1 MVEEVAPIM
10 AEYWEKAE
18 FPHHIIPKFGALGF
32 AGGPI
37 EGYGCKTI
45 PTTACAIAYA
55 EIARVDPSI
64 GSSILVHSCLA
75 TLLIAQHGS
84 DEQKQN
90 YIPLLA
96 QLDIISTCGLTEPN
110 YGSDASSAQTSA
122 TKVEGGWIINGQKR
136 WMANCT
142 FADIFVISA
151 RNTETNQING
161 FIVKKG
167 APGLTVTKIENK
179 VALRIVQNGD
189 VIFDNVFI
197 PDEDKLPYLTSFQGF
212 VEALSLARIMVAWVS
227 IGVAMGVYDIC
238 KRWYIEQAW
247 ITLRARETVALGREL
262 LGGNGILTD
271 FLVAKAFCDMEP
283 IYSYEGT
290 YEINCLITGREITGI
305 ASFKPPT
312 MKKFSRL

>member
-1 MVEEVAPIM
+1 MTCR
-10 AEYWEKAE
+10 
-18 FPHHIIPKFGALGF
+18 
-32 AGGPI
+32 GPRPCNI
-37 EGYGCKTI
+37 STI
-45 PTTACAIAYA
+45 SHRWIGLRRRTDSVTTTACAVAYA

-84 DEQKQN
+84 EKQKQN

-96 QLDIISTCGLTEPN
+96 RLDMISTC
-110 YGSDASSAQTSA
+110 
-122 TKVEGGWIINGQKR
+122 
-136 WMANCT
+136 
-142 FADIFVISA
+142 
-151 RNTETNQING
+151 
-161 FIVKKG
+161 KG
-167 APGLTVTKIENK
+167 APGLRVAKIENK

-189 VIFDNVFI
+189 VMFDNVFV
-197 PDEDKLPYLTSFQGF
+197 PDEDKLPSLTSFQGF
-212 VEALSLARIMVAWVS
+212 VEALSFARIMVAWVS
-227 IGVAMGVYDIC
+227 IGVAMGVYDLCNRYVTERKQFGVPLAAFQLTQAKLVRMLGNIQAMFLTGWRLC
-238 KRWYIEQAW
+238 KLHESGKMTTGHASMGKAW

-312 MKKFSRL
+312 LKKRSFL